1 MSRQHS
7 WILAAAAIV
16 ALLLAGLPNVLAG
29 PARHVTLSHPAR
41 MAGDMQFFYGSG
53 PAFEGPFSL
62 AGGRYE
68 VDLWAQY
75 NSITADASNSG
86 ECIFGAY
93 IDGIETPI
101 HLTLS
106 VPVSIGD
113 FVPFHYTPM
122 VAFPAGHYKLV
133 VLPGTDCD
141 WRVSILRLGSA
152 GPAIAITS
160 LGIYLHRGNTFTPI
174 TVVHAGQTIDFSV
187 FYRLAGNPI
196 GTPSGRVAFSEHGKA
211 IASYGLRPWTDAH
224 GTKQLYINIKFGK
237 VNAHAPQ
244 TVVATFT
251 VTVGSLRASQSMSFT
266 LAR

>member
-1 MSRQHS
+1 MKRQHS

-29 PARHVTLSHPAR
+29 SARHEALSYPAR
-41 MAGDMQFFYGSG
+41 MAGDAQFFYGSG
-53 PAFEGPFSL
+53 PAFDGPFSL

-68 VDLWAQY
+68 VDLLAQY
-75 NSITADASNSG
+75 NSITDVANSG

-106 VPVSIGD
+106 APVPVGD

-122 VAFPAGHYKLV
+122 VAFPAGHYRLV

-141 WRVSILRLGSA
+141 WRVSILRLGPS

-160 LGIYLHRGNTFTPI
+160 LGIYLHRGNTFTPT

-187 FYRLAGNPI
+187 FYRLDGNPS

-211 IASYGLRPWTDAH
+211 ITSYSLRPWTDAH
-224 GTKQLYINIKFGK
+224 GTKQLYINIKIGK
-237 VNAHAPQ
+237 VNANSPQ